1 MLDNIR
7 LHVNQFFNGN
17 GAINSFGDMYGG
29 GSGSGKGYI
38 NVRGY
43 SYNKKDILVNRS
55 PNEYPFY
62 LIQYWSL

>member
-17 GAINSFGDMYGG
+17 GAINSFNDMFGCGKGKGG
-29 GSGSGKGYI
+29 GFI

-43 SYNKKDILVNRS
+43 VYNERDELINRS
-55 PNEYPFY
+55 PSEYPFY
-62 LIQYWSL
+62 LIQYWNL